1 MGLKKFTRFPLNEKF
16 SGLSGLVPNYA
27 ICKREKLRK
36 KLWFP
41 VKLHVTSGK
50 SLAYNCKNFCLNLY
64 CPKKILNCN
73 GKTHFILH
81 WLCEIGYHGCT
92 TKGFTCFINIGF
104 LTSGIWRHCS
114 VTSIILYDW
123 KSALI
128 NRRGEGKYGC
138 RTIRGGHFLR
148 ILLGHF
154 GTKFC
159 IKNQIKCLLL
169 DDYLPV

>member
-128 NRRGEGKYGC
+128 NRRGEGK
-138 RTIRGGHFLR
+138 L
-148 ILLGHF
+148 
-154 GTKFC
+154 
-159 IKNQIKCLLL
+159 
-169 DDYLPV
+169 